1 MLEVFDKCLLAAW
14 QGAARCLR
22 PPDKVQSGVIFDISA
37 VLYSES
43 TLKNGRVDNSRTV
56 RRAGMPSAQSE
67 LKIKRVYAPSS
78 PSDGARILVDR
89 LWPRGISKGRAAITL
104 WMKDIAPSPELREW
118 FHLDIPTNWKEFQ
131 RRYTAELRKN
141 PEAVS
146 EMMRLIDSGPVTLVY
161 GAHDDV
167 RNHARVLLAFL
178 DKRLPNHPAD
188 HRRKA

>member
-1 MLEVFDKCLLAAW
+1 M
-14 QGAARCLR
+14 
-22 PPDKVQSGVIFDISA
+22 QSGVIFGISA
-37 VLYSES
+37 VLYSEI
-43 TLKNGRVDNSRTV
+43 TLKNGRVEQLSNRWE
-56 RRAGMPSAQSE
+56 AGMPSTQTD

-89 LWPRGISKGRAAITL
+89 LWPRGISKGRAALTL

-118 FHLDIPTNWKEFQ
+118 FHLDIPTHWKEFQ

-167 RNHARVLLAFL
+167 HNHARVLLAFL
-178 DKRLPNHPAD
+178 DKRLANHPAD